1 MQQLWGHPRNE
12 ASKPVNALMKPM
24 TLAVASL
31 ACVAS
36 LAVIT
41 PNTANAQRSATSA
54 LTPVPGAPAS
64 FADLVARVKPSVVSI
79 QVVASGSGSAR
90 SSRRPGRP
98 APRGGAR
105 PFPDLPKDHPL
116 NEFFRGKPRGEN
128 GQQGRPRGGKPRRRR
143 QAQGSGFVI
152 SADGYVVTNNH
163 VIAGAEK
170 IMVSFNQ
177 KDKLP
182 AKLIGTDPRTDLA
195 VLKIQSDR
203 KFPFVRFAN
212 KVSREGNW
220 VVAVGNPF
228 GLGGTVTAGIVSA
241 LSRDI
246 GSGPYDFIQIDAAVN
261 RGNSGGPTFNLQG
274 EVIGVNTAIY
284 SPSGGNVG
292 IAFAVPARTAIEVIN
307 ELKSSGTVKRGWLGV
322 KIQTVTKDMAEG
334 LGLATAHGALVSEV
348 TKDSPAQ
355 KAGLKAG
362 DAITSVN
369 GRRIDDS
376 RDLARKVADY
386 APGTKVAVVVR
397 RGDRDRTIDVNLGTF
412 PGAAKAAS
420 KPAAATP
427 EPAKATALV
436 DLGLS
441 LKRDRKGEGVYID
454 SVDEGTDAAEK
465 GLQKGDIIVEVN
477 SQKVKRPS
485 DIDRHVKSAKK
496 RGRKAVLMVVKRGE
510 QRRFIAV
517 QLNTKKKG

>member
-1 MQQLWGHPRNE
+1 MKQLWATPRDQAGIE
-12 ASKPVNALMKPM
+12 KGRSAYSLIRPITIA
-24 TLAVASL
+24 AAGL
-31 ACVAS
+31 ACAS
-36 LAVIT
+36 ALVVVT
-41 PNTANAQRSATSA
+41 PNPANAQRSASSTLS
-54 LTPVPGAPAS
+54 PVPGAPSS

-79 QVVASGSGSAR
+79 QVVAGEPRSAR
-90 SSRRPGRP
+90 RSPPRQSPRR
-98 APRGGAR
+98 GAR
-105 PFPDLPKDHPL
+105 PFPDLPDDHPL
-116 NEFFRGKPRGEN
+116 NRFFRDLPRGEN
-128 GQQGRPRGGKPRRRR
+128 GQRGRRPGQPRRHRR
-143 QAQGSGFVI
+143 AQGSGFVI

-163 VIAGAEK
+163 VIADAEK

-203 KFPFVRFAN
+203 KFPFVKFAD
-212 KVSREGNW
+212 KPSREGDW

-334 LGLATAHGALVSEV
+334 LGLKSAFGALISEV
-348 TKDSPAQ
+348 TEDSPAQ

-369 GRRIDDS
+369 GRRIEDS
-376 RDLARKVADY
+376 RDLARKIADY
-386 APGTKVAVVVR
+386 APGTKVAVMVR
-397 RGDRDRTIDVNLGTF
+397 RGDQDRTIDVNLGTF
-412 PGAAKAAS
+412 PGAQQAANA
-420 KPAAATP
+420 PAAK
-427 EPAKATALV
+427 ESGPAKATALV

-441 LKRDRKGEGVYID
+441 LKGNPDGEGVYID
-454 SVDEGTDAAEK
+454 GVDDGTDAAEK
-465 GLQKGDIIVEVN
+465 GLRPGDIIVEVN
-477 SQKVKRPS
+477 SQKVSRPA
-485 DIDRHVKSAKK
+485 DVDKHVKSAKK
-496 RGRKAVLMVVKRGE
+496 RGRRAVLMVVKRGE

-517 QLNTKKKG
+517 QLIKKG